1 MGLCVIPVLS
11 NPHGTD
17 SGTTNYSTCGASF
30 CASVSNT
37 DSESSVDSNELYE
50 IMGIYLACIMV
61 AVLLIVALVDPL
73 SR

>member
-1 MGLCVIPVLS
+1 MLS
-11 NPHGTD
+11 NPHGTET
-17 SGTTNYSTCGASF
+17 GTTNYSTCGASF

-37 DSESSVDSNELYE
+37 DSESSVDSSELYE
-50 IMGIYLACIMV
+50 IMSIYLGCIVV